1 MRIHWFPG
9 HMTKALRMLESE
21 LKSVDIVVYVLD
33 SRAPSACFSP
43 AFEPIISKRPVVYV
57 LNKADMVERDVLDTV
72 VKKMRSEGKVVITS
86 DSVQKNDKEQVIKA
100 LETVSQP
107 IRDKYKAKG
116 VEKTIRAMVI
126 GVPNSGKS
134 TLINS
139 LIKTKK
145 AVTGNKP
152 GVTRGKQWVSVG
164 RHLELLDSPGV
175 TYPDFSDESKAMKLA
190 VLGSIKEDII
200 DVAEL
205 GYEFLYLLQQK
216 YPDSIKARY
225 GVDIDNRQTIEIMED
240 IGNVRNIQ
248 KIRGETDYERIAKIL
263 LSDFRKG
270 YLGKLCLE
278 DVE

>member
-21 LKSVDIVVYVLD
+21 LKSVDIVIYVLD
-33 SRAPSACFSP
+33 SRAPKACFSP

-57 LNKADMVERDVLDTV
+57 LNKSDMVERSVLDSV
-72 VKKMRSEGKVVITS
+72 VKEMRSEGKIVVTS

-100 LETVSQP
+100 LEAVSQP
-107 IRDKYKAKG
+107 IRDRYKAKG

-164 RHLELLDSPGV
+164 KHLELLDSPGV
-175 TYPDFSDESKAMKLA
+175 TYPDFADESKALKLA
-190 VLGSIKEDII
+190 VIGSIKEDII

-205 GYEFLYLLQQK
+205 GYEFLYLLLQK
-216 YPDSIKARY
+216 YPDSIKSRY
-225 GVDIDNRQTIEIMED
+225 GIEVDGHETLEIMEA
-240 IGNVRNIQ
+240 IGSARNIPRV
-248 KIRGETDYERIAKIL
+248 RGEVDYERIAKIL
-263 LSDFRKG
+263 LIDFRKG
-270 YLGKLCLE
+270 YLGKLFLE
-278 DVE
+278 EIQ